1 MTTNYFAR
9 YIGLPRGEN
18 LYQIKRGNNGIS
30 RDVADKIVSKFPQI
44 DKLWVLTGEGQMFA
58 APELRGA
65 TIPYYN
71 ADVEQAVLLRDRLA
85 ADTGFVLPQVV
96 ECDFA
101 MRYEGRAMGAA
112 LPAGAIIPVAEYVII
127 SRKIVTLRIV
137 RTGAQAG
144 EFRLV
149 AGDKENFDDI
159 VLKAKDIEAVYKVV
173 GKLIIN
179 Q

>member
-1 MTTNYFAR
+1 
-9 YIGLPRGEN
+9 
-18 LYQIKRGNNGIS
+18 
-30 RDVADKIVSKFPQI
+30 
-44 DKLWVLTGEGQMFA
+44 MFA

-71 ADVEQAVLLRDRLA
+71 ADVERGRVA
-85 ADTGFVLPQVV
+85 ARPACGRHEGFVLPQVV

-112 LPAGAIIPVAEYVII
+112 PPAGAIVLRAVEREAIIPGAEYVII

-144 EFRLV
+144 EFR
-149 AGDKENFDDI
+149 AG
-159 VLKAKDIEAVYKVV
+159 
-173 GKLIIN
+173 GGR
-179 Q
+179 

>member
-1 MTTNYFAR
+1 
-9 YIGLPRGEN
+9 
-18 LYQIKRGNNGIS
+18 
-30 RDVADKIVSKFPQI
+30 
-44 DKLWVLTGEGQMFA
+44 
-58 APELRGA
+58 
-65 TIPYYN
+65 
-71 ADVEQAVLLRDRLA
+71 
-85 ADTGFVLPQVV
+85 
-96 ECDFA
+96 
-101 MRYEGRAMGAA
+101 MGAA
-112 LPAGAIIPVAEYVII
+112 LPAGAIVLLRAVEREAIIPGAEYVII